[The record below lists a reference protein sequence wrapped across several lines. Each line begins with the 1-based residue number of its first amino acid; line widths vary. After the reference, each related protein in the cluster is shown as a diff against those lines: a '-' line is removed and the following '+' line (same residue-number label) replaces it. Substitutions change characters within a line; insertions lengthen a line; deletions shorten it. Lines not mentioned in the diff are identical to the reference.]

1 MDKHPLA
8 RDDLHQ
14 LFVKT
19 GVKAVFQGDDHR
31 YDQMAKDQILYIIT
45 GGGGAPIYALKD
57 AGGYFHYVW
66 VSVQK
71 GRVEGE
77 AVDLDGQTKDRFVIA
92 DGKGE

>member
-1 MDKHPLA
+1 M
-8 RDDLHQ
+8 
-14 LFVKT
+14 V
-19 GVKAVFQGDDHR
+19 
-31 YDQMAKDQILYIIT
+31 KDQILYIIT

-77 AVDLDGQTKDRFVIA
+77 AVDLDGQIKDRFVIA
-92 DGKGE
+92 DRKGE